1 MGSNTSSTHQSFIL
15 FLVTSFESNRTL
27 GIRTLDSILNH
38 SLSTFGA
45 RNKWFAQL
53 PSLARSNN
61 CLHLHSAAST
71 DFLASNTAHE
81 QSRTLVF
88 GRTIPARAAAVVII
102 RLTSTSRT
110 QRRNP
115 NVCKRKQIL
124 KWR

>member
-1 MGSNTSSTHQSFIL
+1 MGTSSSNTSSTHQSFIL

-61 CLHLHSAAST
+61 CLHLYSLSQAKEEWTSSDKPSRNARHRVQYEALFGLEENT
-71 DFLASNTAHE
+71 LDFPGS
-81 QSRTLVF
+81 
-88 GRTIPARAAAVVII
+88 
-102 RLTSTSRT
+102 
-110 QRRNP
+110 QRS
-115 NVCKRKQIL
+115 
-124 KWR
+124 

>member
-1 MGSNTSSTHQSFIL
+1 MGTL
-15 FLVTSFESNRTL
+15 FHFHHPLLHLIRPQLINRSSFESNRTL

-71 DFLASNTAHE
+71 DFLASNTAHAFHC
-81 QSRTLVF
+81 SNCN
-88 GRTIPARAAAVVII
+88 TILHTI
-102 RLTSTSRT
+102 
-110 QRRNP
+110 
-115 NVCKRKQIL
+115 
-124 KWR
+124 